1 MNSPL
6 KDRGAG
12 PGGPFLDRAGR
23 PRALLRLAFQYLT
36 FWLATSTVATLAVG
50 GWLAARAGGDAPDL
64 DPAMLSGLPALPLV
78 SSIASLFGAVLS
90 VWLAARFL
98 DRRPVRDL
106 GLRPDL
112 AWWGDLC
119 FGLLL
124 GAGLISALFGV
135 ELALG
140 WVSVEGALATN
151 GTRAPF
157 VLALLFPTITFV
169 CVGFYEELIHRGYQI
184 RNAAEGL
191 SGLLGP
197 RSAVLAAWALS
208 SAFFGL
214 LHAQNPNATLLSTLN
229 ISLAGIL
236 LGAGYVLTGSLAI
249 PIGLHIT
256 WNFFQGAVYGLPVS
270 GLGPFGA
277 TFLVSRQSGPDLW
290 TGGPFGPEAGLLAPL
305 AMILGVFLISLRARL
320 KTGKLSP
327 HSSLAQRPGPRAARG

>member
-1 MNSPL
+1 
-6 KDRGAG
+6 
-12 PGGPFLDRAGR
+12 LDHEGR
-23 PRALLRLAFQYLT
+23 PRALLRLAFQYLV
-36 FWLATSTVATLAVG
+36 FWLATSTFATLVVG
-50 GWLAARAGGDAPDL
+50 GWLAVRAGGDAPDL
-64 DPAMLSGLPALPLV
+64 DPAALSGSPALPLV
-78 SSIASLFGAVLS
+78 SSVAGLLGAVLS

-106 GLRPDL
+106 GLGLDR
-112 AWWGDLC
+112 AWWADLG

-140 WVSVEGALATN
+140 WVSVEGALATS
-151 GTRAPF
+151 GTRASF
-157 VLALLFPTITFV
+157 VPALLFPVATFL

-191 SGLLGP
+191 SGLLGQ
-197 RSAVLAAWALS
+197 RAAVLAAWALS
-208 SAFFGL
+208 SAFFGI

-236 LGAGYVLTGSLAI
+236 LGCGYVLTGSLAT

-277 TFLVSRQSGPDLW
+277 TFLVSRQGGPDLW
-290 TGGPFGPEAGLLAPL
+290 TGGSFGPEAGLLAPL
-305 AMILGVFLISLRARL
+305 AMILGTLLIFLRARRAR
-320 KTGKLSP
+320 TGVLGL
-327 HSSLAQRPGPRAARG
+327 HRTV